1 MLPAAEEFCD
11 LFPAVYLHFCKRPRP
26 QDRRLTPQM
35 TAVLSHLSLSG
46 PLTVGEMA
54 MHFDRA
60 QSVVSEIVDGLVT
73 KGLLARVRDQRDRRR
88 TLVWLSDVAHE
99 AMRREREVLDR
110 KRVAQA
116 MRTLG
121 EGRANAMVEAMR
133 ALVRSAGGPSSVDS
147 PSPRPRPRKEKRS

>member
-35 TAVLSHLSLSG
+35 AAVLSHLSLSG

-54 MHFDRA
+54 VHFDRA

-73 KGLLARVRDQRDRRR
+73 KGLLARVRDHRDRRR
-88 TLVWLSDVAHE
+88 TLVCLSPAAHQP
-99 AMRREREVLDR
+99 MRPHPKVLDP
-110 KRVAQA
+110 K
-116 MRTLG
+116 
-121 EGRANAMVEAMR
+121 
-133 ALVRSAGGPSSVDS
+133 P
-147 PSPRPRPRKEKRS
+147 

>member
-1 MLPAAEEFCD
+1 MLRAAEEFCD
-11 LFPAVYLHFCKRPRP
+11 LFPAVYLHFCKRPSP

-116 MRTLG
+116 MKTLG
-121 EGRANAMVEAMR
+121 KARANALVEAMR
-133 ALVRSAGGPSSVDS
+133 ALVRSAGGPRSVDS
-147 PSPRPRPRKEKRS
+147 PSPRPRPQKEKTA